1 MKYKTARLRG
11 VDRRDFLRGAG
22 AVASSLAGFGVDHS
36 WQRRGGQSPLDKEKA
51 QEHHPDVR
59 PAPLADALT
68 ESLPDYGKKTVI
80 TAGLRCPSQLSVP
93 SGPVSARAVCTPWGG
108 RIHRLCRPLH
118 PSFRLRGHHGT
129 RPGLRPSLARFTPDA
144 HCGVGPQHY
153 ELEES

>member
-22 AVASSLAGFGVDHS
+22 AVASSLAGCGVDHS

-80 TAGLRCPSQLSVP
+80 TAGLTLSQP
-93 SGPVSARAVCTPWGG
+93 AFRPFRA
-108 RIHRLCRPLH
+108 
-118 PSFRLRGHHGT
+118 
-129 RPGLRPSLARFTPDA
+129 GLRPRRLHSLGRTNTQTLPSTASVFSAPGSPRNTSGSPPVARTFHAGRALRGRAAT
-144 HCGVGPQHY
+144 
-153 ELEES
+153 L